1 MNKLLYISDQEE
13 YSDNGTIST
22 LFDNYLKAYWDVDL
36 VYITPYKHSYQKKGN
51 HHIVPKK
58 WQKTIISYLATGN
71 DMTQYD
77 FVFVRN
83 KKDVLKDVLKHK
95 EEFNYKVGYRISYP
109 KQHHKLELIKSFSP
123 LAMYQKLQYKMKIIE
138 RDKLVNQCDLF
149 MPASPQAHSVF
160 YPNIKTEAF
169 PIYIGLDPEKI
180 TEHTPSA
187 GDTINFVNVGGI
199 DALREFDVILDAFEA
214 MKESNWH
221 LHIIVSQK
229 TYVNELLKHYPTL
242 KNKITVYNELHTL
255 HELRDEIS
263 KHDVG
268 IAMLPRNNFH
278 DTVIAN
284 KVIHYASRG
293 LPSLMTSTA
302 KNHSIFSEEE
312 ALFSEFDSAD
322 IRQSLQIIL
331 KSPKEK
337 LVEIGKKSQDKLL
350 KLKRNY
356 KILAHELAETMDKIL
371 EQS

>member
-22 LFDNYLKAYWDVDL
+22 LFDKYFKEYWDVDI
-36 VYITPYKHSYQKKGN
+36 VYITPYKHDYQKKGN

-109 KQHHKLELIKSFSP
+109 KQHHKLEIIKSLSP
-123 LAMYQKLQYKMKIIE
+123 VAMYQKLQYKMKIIE

-149 MPASPQAHSVF
+149 MPASPQAHAVF
-160 YPNIKTEAF
+160 YPNIKTESF

-180 TEHTPSA
+180 TKHTPSA
-187 GDTINFVNVGGI
+187 GDTVNFVNVGGI
-199 DALREFDVILDAFEA
+199 DGLREFDIILDAFE
-214 MKESNWH
+214 KLDLSSWH
-221 LHIIVSQK
+221 LHIIVSHSE
-229 TYVNELLKHYPTL
+229 YVSNLLKLYPALKNNITIHNGLNTL
-242 KNKITVYNELHTL
+242 K
-255 HELRDEIS
+255 ELRDEIS
-263 KHDVG
+263 KYDVG
-268 IAMLPRNNFH
+268 IAMLPRNDFH

-293 LPSLMTSTA
+293 LPSLMTST
-302 KNHSIFSEEE
+302 E
-312 ALFSEFDSAD
+312 
-322 IRQSLQIIL
+322 
-331 KSPKEK
+331 
-337 LVEIGKKSQDKLL
+337 KKSF
-350 KLKRNY
+350 Y
-356 KILAHELAETMDKIL
+356 ILRRRGIFL
-371 EQS
+371 